1 MKKFKHLKTGEIAIY
16 QDGVLKS
23 SGFCVEIGVEPSS
36 EFWEEIIEKPVLLI
50 TTDNVKVYK
59 DDMIYGIN
67 LNWKIFYVNI
77 KEYFMFKSF
86 NKDEIFFTKKAA
98 ENYIACNKPCLSF
111 NDVWNISNNKS
122 SDNHYV
128 VIDKRE
134 LKKLAE
140 SRAI

>member
-36 EFWEEIIEKPVLLI
+36 EFWEEIIEKPVLFI
-50 TTDNVKVYK
+50 TADGKEIREGDSYVYVFN
-59 DDMIYGIN
+59 Y
-67 LNWKIFYVNI
+67 NI
-77 KEYFMFKSF
+77 VGTRAFKSNYLKLDNYYF
-86 NKDEIFFTKKAA
+86 STRKAA
-98 ENYIACNKPCLSF
+98 ENYIVCNRPCLSF